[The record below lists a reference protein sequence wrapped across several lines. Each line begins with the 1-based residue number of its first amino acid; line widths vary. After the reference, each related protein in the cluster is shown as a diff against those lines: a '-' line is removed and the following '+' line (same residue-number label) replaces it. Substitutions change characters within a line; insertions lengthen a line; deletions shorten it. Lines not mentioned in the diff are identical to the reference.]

1 MIGLTVRGL
10 SVTALF
16 LCLPLCI
23 SCGRSANL
31 PQTLT
36 PAATLEVFAASS
48 TSMPNSRQASDPNTG
63 TPIYLAQPPI
73 VAAADV
79 ATVSREDQTPNE
91 PSLGVQLTP
100 AGGAKMTAAT
110 TPATGQQVAILA
122 NGKVVG
128 VMKVRTPIGASFV
141 VSGGNIRKDREAIFS
156 ALTGQ

>member
-1 MIGLTVRGL
+1 MGLTIRDL
-10 SVTALF
+10 SVTALS

-31 PQTLT
+31 PQPLT

-63 TPIYLAQPPI
+63 APIYLAQPPI

-79 ATVSREDQTPNE
+79 ATVSRSDQTPNE
-91 PSLGVQLTP
+91 PPLGVQLTP
-100 AGGAKMTAAT
+100 AGGAKMPAAT
-110 TPATGQQVAILA
+110 TPANGQQVAILA

-128 VMKVRTPIGASFV
+128 VMKVHTPIGASFI
-141 VSGGNIRKDREAIFS
+141 VSGGNLRKDREAIFS
-156 ALTGQ
+156 ALTGR